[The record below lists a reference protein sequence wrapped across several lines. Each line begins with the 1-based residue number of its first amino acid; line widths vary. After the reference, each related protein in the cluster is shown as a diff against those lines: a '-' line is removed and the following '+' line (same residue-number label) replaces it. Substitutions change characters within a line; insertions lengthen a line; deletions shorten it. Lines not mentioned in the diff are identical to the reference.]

1 MDKEKAEVLDNI
13 FGMEKRKL
21 CGDVREAFQ
30 YLKRS
35 YRKEGNRLLG
45 KVSGDRTRG
54 NGFKLKEGRF
64 RVGCREK
71 FFYSEGSETLE
82 QIVPK
87 CGGYLIHGGFQDQAG
102 LGPEQAALA
111 AIVPIFLQEN
121 LQESQKIIFF

>member
-54 NGFKLKEGRF
+54 HGFKLKEGRF

-87 CGGYLIHGGFQDQAG
+87 CGGYLIHRGFQGQAG
-102 LGPEQAALA
+102 LGPEQAVLA
-111 AIVPIFLQEN
+111 AIVPIFCRRIC
-121 LQESQKIIFF
+121 KKVRK